1 MPRVGWSEEPAL
13 SGQRIEESLPW
24 PHQGHG
30 SPAAGS
36 AERRLG
42 TELCTAVTIRVQCVP
57 TKSSS
62 PSGAGCDGRVCR
74 GLCREGLL
82 LWRWGCSPSQEPPAA
97 AVFPV
102 FSPRMLQYSQ
112 FLAARESCYGEAAE
126 KKQFLRKQLR
136 HRLTAA
142 KGRQPVAFPGHSAAL
157 CSTAVFHTPLTTGLS
172 CTEPC
177 TCPACSPSGQRT
189 HRFPWHGSPGLSF
202 IGISGSCGFAMGKS
216 RENTE
221 DTEKCFR

>member
-1 MPRVGWSEEPAL
+1 MRVLRQSRPRPSCSWLLLETQSPNPAQSISAMPRVGWSEEPAL
-13 SGQRIEESLPW
+13 SGQRIEESLPR
-24 PHQGHG
+24 PRQGHR

-36 AERRLG
+36 AELRLG
-42 TELCTAVTIRVQCVP
+42 AELCTAVTIHVQCVP

-62 PSGAGCDGRVCR
+62 PSEAGCDGRVCR

-82 LWRWGCSPSQEPPAA
+82 LWRWGCSPSQKPPAA

-126 KKQFLRKQLR
+126 KKQFLKKQLC

-142 KGRQPVAFPGHSAAL
+142 KGRQPVAFLATLLLSAAL
-157 CSTAVFHTPLTTGLS
+157 LFSTHP
-172 CTEPC
+172 
-177 TCPACSPSGQRT
+177 
-189 HRFPWHGSPGLSF
+189 
-202 IGISGSCGFAMGKS
+202 
-216 RENTE
+216 
-221 DTEKCFR
+221 

>member
-13 SGQRIEESLPW
+13 SGQRIEESLPR
-24 PHQGHG
+24 PRQGHR

-36 AERRLG
+36 AELRLG
-42 TELCTAVTIRVQCVP
+42 AELCTAVTIHVQCVP

-62 PSGAGCDGRVCR
+62 PSEAGCDGRVCR

-82 LWRWGCSPSQEPPAA
+82 LWRWGCSPSQKPPAA

-126 KKQFLRKQLR
+126 KKQFLKKQLC

-142 KGRQPVAFPGHSAAL
+142 KGRQPVAFLATL
-157 CSTAVFHTPLTTGLS
+157 LLSTALLFS
-172 CTEPC
+172 
-177 TCPACSPSGQRT
+177 T
-189 HRFPWHGSPGLSF
+189 HP
-202 IGISGSCGFAMGKS
+202 
-216 RENTE
+216 
-221 DTEKCFR
+221 